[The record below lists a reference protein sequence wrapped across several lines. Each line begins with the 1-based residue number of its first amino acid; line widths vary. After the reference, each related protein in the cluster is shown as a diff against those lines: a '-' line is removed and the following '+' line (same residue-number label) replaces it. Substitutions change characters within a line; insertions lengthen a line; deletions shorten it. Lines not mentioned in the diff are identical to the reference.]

1 MNTGDVLLK
10 LSGVTKRFPGVLA
23 LDSVEMEVR
32 AGEVHGITG
41 ENGAGKSTLIKILS
55 GAYAPDQGEIVF
67 NGHRLSHMTPLKA
80 MGLGIACIYQ
90 ELNLIPHLT
99 VVENIFLGR
108 EIHKARGLMARGLM
122 ARGLMAR
129 GLMARGLMAR
139 GLKILD
145 RKRMIAEAEI
155 LLKDLQ
161 LSLNPRMRTG
171 DLGIGHQQ
179 MVEIC
184 KAVHAD
190 AKLIIMDEPTS
201 SLSEHEAEDLFRII
215 GQVKAK
221 GVTVIFISHRLD
233 EVKRI
238 CDRVTVL
245 RDGRLVANRDIADAS
260 VDEIIRLMVGRDIV
274 NKYPKL
280 ECRRGEEALSV
291 EGLERRGVL
300 HDVSFKAYSGEIL
313 GFAGLVGAGRTET
326 ARAVTGADPIDA
338 GAIKVFGKEV
348 RIRSPRDS
356 IDAGIAFL
364 TEDRKGQGL
373 ILIKSV
379 SFNASI
385 VGLERYTRFGFLLLK
400 KIRSLTEKMAVDL
413 QLRAPS
419 VDTVVGQLSGGN
431 QQKVVI
437 AKWLLTKARIFIFDE
452 PTRGIDVGAKVE
464 VYNLMNELAR
474 NGAAVII
481 ICSEMDEVLGMA
493 DRILVMHEGRITAE
507 FDRAAATQE
516 KILYAAS
523 GIVDAGGKKA
533 E

>member
-1 MNTGDVLLK
+1 MSCYFRSVLRQERATMDEGEVLLR
-10 LSGVTKRFPGVLA
+10 LSGITKRFPGVLA
-23 LDSVEMEVR
+23 LESVEMDVR
-32 AGEVHGITG
+32 AGDVHGLTG
-41 ENGAGKSTLIKILS
+41 ENGAGKSTLIKILA
-55 GAYAPDQGEIVF
+55 GAYAPDQGEILF
-67 NGHRLSHMTPLKA
+67 NGKRLSHMTPLKA
-80 MGLGIACIYQ
+80 MSLGIACIYQ

-108 EIHKARGLMARGLM
+108 ELYLSKALG
-122 ARGLMAR
+122 
-129 GLMARGLMAR
+129 
-139 GLKILD
+139 ILD
-145 RKRMIAEAEI
+145 RRRMLAEAVG
-155 LLKDLQ
+155 LLHELQ
-161 LSLNPRMRTG
+161 LSLDPRMRTG
-171 DLGIGHQQ
+171 DLGVGHQQ

-215 GQVKAK
+215 AQVKAK

-245 RDGRLVANRDIADAS
+245 RDGHLVATRDIADAS

-274 NKYPKL
+274 SKYPKGK
-280 ECRRGEEALSV
+280 RARGEEALSV

-300 HDVSFKAYSGEIL
+300 HGISFKAYKGEIL

-326 ARAVTGADPIDA
+326 ARAITGADPIDS
-338 GAIKVFGKEV
+338 GVIRVMGRET
-348 RIRSPRDS
+348 RIRTPRDS

-364 TEDRKGQGL
+364 TEDRKSQGL

-379 SFNASI
+379 SFNSSL
-385 VGLERYTRFGFLLLK
+385 VRLERYTRLGFLRLRA
-400 KIRSLTEKMAVDL
+400 IRAMTEKMALDL

-419 VDTVVGQLSGGN
+419 VDTEVGQLSGGN

-437 AKWLLTKARIFIFDE
+437 AKWLLTKAKIFIFDE

-464 VYNLMNELAR
+464 VYNLMNELVAG
-474 NGAAVII
+474 GAAVII
-481 ICSEMDEVLGMA
+481 ICSEMDEVMGMA

-507 FDRAAATQE
+507 FSQAEATQE
-516 KILYAAS
+516 NILYAAS
-523 GIVDAGGKKA
+523 GLTDPA
-533 E
+533 EGRSA

>member
-1 MNTGDVLLK
+1 MHARRFRAFSMGDFSMSSDAVLLK
-10 LSGVTKRFPGVLA
+10 LTGVTKRFPGVLA
-23 LDSVEMEVR
+23 LDSVDLEVM
-32 AGEVHGITG
+32 AGEVHGLTG
-41 ENGAGKSTLIKILS
+41 ENGAGKSTLIKILT
-55 GAYAPDQGEIVF
+55 GAYTPDQGDIIF
-67 NGHRLSHMTPLKA
+67 DGKRLSQLTPLKA

-108 EIHKARGLMARGLM
+108 ETYKVRR
-122 ARGLMAR
+122 
-129 GLMARGLMAR
+129 
-139 GLKILD
+139 LKILD
-145 RKRMIAEAEI
+145 RKRMLEEAES
-155 LLKDLQ
+155 LLRDLG
-161 LSLNPRMRTG
+161 LNLDPKKRTG

-184 KAVHAD
+184 KAVHSN

-221 GVTVIFISHRLD
+221 GVTVVFISHRLD

-245 RDGRLVANRDIADAS
+245 RDGKRVASMNIADAS
-260 VDEIIRLMVGRDIV
+260 VDDIIRLMVGRDIV
-274 NKYPKL
+274 NKYPKVKSK
-280 ECRRGEEALSV
+280 RDKEALSV
-291 EGLERRGVL
+291 EGLERKGVL
-300 HDVSFKAYSGEIL
+300 HDISFKAYAGEIL

-326 ARAVTGADPIDA
+326 ARAITGADPIDA
-338 GAIKVFGKEV
+338 GVIRVFGKEIK
-348 RIRSPRDS
+348 IRSPRDS
-356 IDAGIAFL
+356 IGAGIAFL

-379 SFNASI
+379 AFNASL
-385 VGLERYTRFGFLLLK
+385 VRLERYSRLGFLRLK
-400 KIRSLTEKMAVDL
+400 AIRQATEKMASDL
-413 QLRAPS
+413 KLRATN
-419 VDTVVGQLSGGN
+419 VDAMVGELSGGN

-464 VYNLMNELAR
+464 VYNLMNELVA

-481 ICSEMDEVLGMA
+481 ICSEMDEVMGMA
-493 DRILVMHEGRITAE
+493 DRILVMHEGKITAE
-507 FDRAAATQE
+507 FSQEEATQE

-523 GIVDAGGKKA
+523 GIAA
-533 E
+533 SA

>member
-1 MNTGDVLLK
+1 MAGKSAKGGDEVLLR
-10 LSGVTKRFPGVLA
+10 LQGVTKHFPGVLA
-23 LDSVEMEVR
+23 LDSVSMEVR
-32 AGEVHGITG
+32 AGDVHGLTG
-41 ENGAGKSTLIKILS
+41 ENGAGKSTLIKILT
-55 GAYAPDQGEIVF
+55 GAYTPDKGEIVF
-67 NGHRLSHMTPLKA
+67 NGRPLTQLTPLKA
-80 MGLGIACIYQ
+80 MELGIACIYQ

-108 EIHKARGLMARGLM
+108 ELYKSRRFG
-122 ARGLMAR
+122 
-129 GLMARGLMAR
+129 
-139 GLKILD
+139 ILD
-145 RKRMIAEAEI
+145 RKRMLEEAEK
-155 LLKDLQ
+155 LLSDLE
-161 LSLNPRMRTG
+161 LSLDPRMKTG
-171 DLGIGHQQ
+171 ELGIGHQQ

-215 GQVKAK
+215 AQVKAK
-221 GVTVIFISHRLD
+221 GVTVVFISHRLD

-245 RDGRLVANRDIADAS
+245 RDGRLVETRDIGDAS
-260 VDEIIRLMVGRDIV
+260 VDDIIRLMVGRDIV
-274 NKYPKL
+274 NKYPKIKG
-280 ECRRGEEALSV
+280 ERGREALSV
-291 EGLERRGVL
+291 EGLSRKGVL
-300 HDVSFKAYSGEIL
+300 HDVSFKAYTGEIL
-313 GFAGLVGAGRTET
+313 GIAGLVGAGRTET
-326 ARAVTGADPIDA
+326 ARAITGADPID
-338 GAIKVFGKEV
+338 GGKVMVFGEGV

-356 IDAGIAFL
+356 IEAGIAFL

-379 SFNASI
+379 SFNSSL
-385 VGLERYTRFGFLLLK
+385 VRLERYTRFGFLKLRS
-400 KIRSLTEKMAVDL
+400 IRQMTEKMAADL
-413 QLRAPS
+413 KLRAPD
-419 VDTVVGQLSGGN
+419 VETPVGQLSGGN

-464 VYNLMNELAR
+464 VYNLMNELVT

-481 ICSEMDEVLGMA
+481 ICSEMDEVMGMA

-507 FDRAAATQE
+507 FGQAEATQE

-523 GIVDAGGKKA
+523 GIAGSGESLGA
-533 E
+533 

>member
-1 MNTGDVLLK
+1 MSDGEMLLR

-23 LDSVEMEVR
+23 LDSVQLEVR
-32 AGEVHGITG
+32 SGEVHGLTG
-41 ENGAGKSTLIKILS
+41 ENGAGKSTLIKILT
-55 GAYAPDQGEIVF
+55 GAYTPDSGEILF
-67 NGHRLSHMTPLKA
+67 NGKKLERMTPIKA
-80 MGLGIACIYQ
+80 MELGIACIYQ

-99 VVENIFLGR
+99 VMENIFLGR
-108 EIHKARGLMARGLM
+108 ELFKSRRLG
-122 ARGLMAR
+122 
-129 GLMARGLMAR
+129 
-139 GLKILD
+139 ILD
-145 RKRMIAEAEI
+145 RKRMFDEAEA
-155 LLKDLQ
+155 LLRDLQ
-161 LSLNPRMRTG
+161 LSLDPRMRTG
-171 DLGIGHQQ
+171 NLGIGHQQ

-201 SLSEHEAEDLFRII
+201 SLSEHEARDLFRII
-215 GQVKAK
+215 AQVKAK

-245 RDGRLVANRDIADAS
+245 RDGKHVASLDIADAS
-260 VDEIIRLMVGRDIV
+260 VDDIIRLMVGRDIV
-274 NKYPKL
+274 NKYPK
-280 ECRRGEEALSV
+280 EKGKRGAEALSV
-291 EGLERRGVL
+291 EGLVRKGVL
-300 HDVSFKAYSGEIL
+300 HGVSFKAYAGEIL

-338 GAIKVFGKEV
+338 GTIKIFGEEI
-348 RIRSPRDS
+348 RIRTPRDS

-379 SFNASI
+379 AFNSSL
-385 VGLERYTRFGFLLLK
+385 VRLERYTRFGFLMLK
-400 KIRSLTEKMAVDL
+400 SIRRMTQQMASEL
-413 QLRAPS
+413 KLRAPD
-419 VDTVVGQLSGGN
+419 VDTMVGQLSGGN

-437 AKWLLTKARIFIFDE
+437 AKWLLTKSRIFIFDE

-464 VYNLMNELAR
+464 VYHLMNQLVA

-481 ICSEMDEVLGMA
+481 ICSEMDEVMGMA
-493 DRILVMHEGRITAE
+493 DRIIVMHEGRITGE
-507 FDRAAATQE
+507 FDSGEATQE

-523 GIVDAGGKKA
+523 GISGEGARAVK

>member
-1 MNTGDVLLK
+1 MSDGEMLLE

-23 LDSVEMEVR
+23 LDSVRLEVR
-32 AGEVHGITG
+32 AGEVHGLTG
-41 ENGAGKSTLIKILS
+41 ENGAGKSTLIKILT
-55 GAYAPDQGEIVF
+55 GAYTPDSGEILY
-67 NGHRLSHMTPLKA
+67 NGQKLERMTPIKA
-80 MGLGIACIYQ
+80 MSLGIACIYQ

-99 VVENIFLGR
+99 VMENIFLGR
-108 EIHKARGLMARGLM
+108 ERYKSRRLG
-122 ARGLMAR
+122 
-129 GLMARGLMAR
+129 
-139 GLKILD
+139 ILD
-145 RKRMIAEAEI
+145 RKRMLEESES
-155 LLKDLQ
+155 LLKGLE
-161 LSLNPRMRTG
+161 LSLDPRMRTG
-171 DLGIGHQQ
+171 NLGIGHQQ

-201 SLSEHEAEDLFRII
+201 SLSEHEANDLFRII
-215 GQVKAK
+215 AQVKAK

-245 RDGRLVANRDIADAS
+245 RDGKHVACLDIAEAT
-260 VDEIIRLMVGRDIV
+260 VDDIIRLMVGRDIV

-280 ECRRGEEALSV
+280 KGARGAEALSV
-291 EGLERRGVL
+291 EGLQRKGVL
-300 HDVSFKAYSGEIL
+300 HDISFKAYAGEIL

-326 ARAVTGADPIDA
+326 ARAVTGADPIDS
-338 GAIKVFGKEV
+338 GTIRVFGEEL

-379 SFNASI
+379 AFNSSI
-385 VGLERYTRFGFLLLK
+385 VRLERYTRFGFLKLK
-400 KIRSLTEKMAVDL
+400 AIRRMTQQMAADL
-413 QLRAPS
+413 QLRAPD
-419 VDTVVGQLSGGN
+419 VDTAVGQLSGGN

-464 VYNLMNELAR
+464 VYNLMNQLVA

-481 ICSEMDEVLGMA
+481 ICSEMDEVMGMA

-507 FDRAAATQE
+507 FGRDAATQE

-523 GIVDAGGKKA
+523 GITGEGKSAVK